1 MNFAY
6 IDARSLLEGV
16 LNGPQPDP
24 IDPVPWELDERWKDF
39 ETELSKFKMEFTK
52 VRAELVRKGAEL
64 ARIKEEVS
72 VLRIMAENSK
82 DLKEKLDDLIDNY
95 EVAKGLPDLAQ
106 HCGELAGKVEAMK
119 KVLMDTRAERYG
131 KFTCF
136 VCMDRLVELF
146 IDPCG
151 HVMCERCWLN
161 TRDKETC
168 PGCRTRILGAKKI
181 YTL

>member
-16 LNGPQPDP
+16 LNGPRSDP
-24 IDPVPWELDERWKDF
+24 IEPIPWELDERWKAF
-39 ETELSKFKMEFTK
+39 EAELANFKLEFTK
-52 VRAELVRKGAEL
+52 VRAELTRKGAHL
-64 ARIKEEVS
+64 SDIKEEVN
-72 VLRIMAENSK
+72 VLRLISENSK
-82 DLKEKLDDLIDNY
+82 DLKEKIAELIDNY
-95 EVAKGLPDLAQ
+95 EAENRLPDLEQ

-136 VCMDRLVELF
+136 VCMDRLIELF

-161 TRDKETC
+161 TRDKESC
-168 PGCRTRILGAKKI
+168 PGCRTRISEAKKI